1 MLLKIFVFF
10 MIVFNFNGCFSLI
23 DQLNMSNLSKE
34 TNFSSISKK
43 LSSNI
48 CSSITSF
55 STSDVYVTD
64 FVNISNLKN
73 ASDLGFLLSDEFKVA
88 LLSNCEENLKIK
100 ELTLGQN
107 LRLGKHGVSILS
119 RDLSK
124 LKRQSISSTSKIVV
138 GTYAITQQKLIVFVK
153 VIDLTTGNIL
163 YSSNVS
169 VKLNKEILKLEGID
183 DTLKIYSPM
192 VL

>member
-1 MLLKIFVFF
+1 
-10 MIVFNFNGCFSLI
+10 
-23 DQLNMSNLSKE
+23 
-34 TNFSSISKK
+34 
-43 LSSNI
+43 
-48 CSSITSF
+48 
-55 STSDVYVTD
+55 
-64 FVNISNLKN
+64 
-73 ASDLGFLLSDEFKVA
+73 LSDEFKVA